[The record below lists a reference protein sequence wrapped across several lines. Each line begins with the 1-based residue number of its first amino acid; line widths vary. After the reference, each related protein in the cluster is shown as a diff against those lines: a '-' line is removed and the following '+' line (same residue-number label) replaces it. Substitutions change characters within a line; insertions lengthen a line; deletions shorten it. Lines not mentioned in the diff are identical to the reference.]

1 MKRIGEYKEKHRDER
16 LEHCRERV
24 SGLSGGHHTN
34 VRETGRFKCVCLA
47 RVSWRERCRVS
58 RMELVKD
65 AGLYWNPSERL
76 LEWREK
82 QYFFLFSF
90 FSSNLPSL
98 PPLFGWNAGG
108 RDRHWFSRER
118 CLALVLFFKL
128 SLFPFLHFRWLLG
141 AARVLFLYCSS
152 ARHDRS
158 LCQSRRQPPL
168 SLSRAWTIVSHL
180 NDYTDIVWDPLHEII
195 KSFWFINDDWVPYI
209 VFLEKSKKEKDR
221 RNFFYVCNTIS
232 FWFTTLSPN

>member
-1 MKRIGEYKEKHRDER
+1 MECYFAPPISKPIDWKQITFPCLKPVDHAGCFSFYWVCVCRERVDVKRIGEYKEKHRDER

-118 CLALVLFFKL
+118 CLALVLFF
-128 SLFPFLHFRWLLG
+128 
-141 AARVLFLYCSS
+141 
-152 ARHDRS
+152 
-158 LCQSRRQPPL
+158 
-168 SLSRAWTIVSHL
+168 
-180 NDYTDIVWDPLHEII
+180 
-195 KSFWFINDDWVPYI
+195 
-209 VFLEKSKKEKDR
+209 
-221 RNFFYVCNTIS
+221 
-232 FWFTTLSPN
+232 